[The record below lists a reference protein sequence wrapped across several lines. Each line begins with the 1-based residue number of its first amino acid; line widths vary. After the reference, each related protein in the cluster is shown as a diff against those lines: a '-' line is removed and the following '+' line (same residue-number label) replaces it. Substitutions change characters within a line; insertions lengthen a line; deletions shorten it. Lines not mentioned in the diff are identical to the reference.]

1 MKSIRT
7 QILGLIAIV
16 AAGALVAL
24 GCALLAMTRID
35 TMNHRSSQQNHI
47 ALAAERLNAAVNLV
61 VADSYLVYTAR
72 NPHFAGIASKAQPS
86 ATKAPAATIA
96 ISPRIWVLM

>member
-16 AAGALVAL
+16 AAGALIAL
-24 GCALLAMTRID
+24 GCALLAMMRVD
-35 TMNHRSSQQNHI
+35 TMNERSSQQNHI

-61 VADSYLVYTAR
+61 VADSIWST
-72 NPHFAGIASKAQPS
+72 PP
-86 ATKAPAATIA
+86 ATRTSPISQRRRSRPA
-96 ISPRIWVLM
+96 